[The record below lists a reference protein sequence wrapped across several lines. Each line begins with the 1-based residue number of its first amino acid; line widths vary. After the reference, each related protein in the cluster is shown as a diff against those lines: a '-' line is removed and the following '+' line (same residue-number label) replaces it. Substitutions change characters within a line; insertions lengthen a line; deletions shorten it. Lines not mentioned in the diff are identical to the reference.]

1 LDSAQNTIKKFFDP
15 YIQGLTNLVF
25 PENCIACETEL
36 AQLEE
41 YICNFCQDTLK
52 KTYFESF
59 KEPSMLDKLFWGRIL
74 LEHTFALF
82 YFKSNTPAQT
92 ILHNLK
98 YKHKAKLGVYCGGKI
113 GQAIQSAKA
122 FNGIDALIPVP
133 LHHKKAFNRG
143 YNQSEMLAIGIS
155 SVLKIPVL
163 KNAVKKTQHTESQT
177 KKNKFERWDNVNQ
190 IFKGKKL
197 KDYNHIAI
205 VDDVVT
211 TGSTLESLASQ
222 IQQENPHLKI
232 SIIALAF
239 AKS

>member
-1 LDSAQNTIKKFFDP
+1 M
-15 YIQGLTNLVF
+15 TNLVF
-25 PENCIACETEL
+25 PENCISCETEL
-36 AQLEE
+36 AQSEA
-41 YICNFCQDTLK
+41 YICNFCQGALK

-59 KEPSMLDKLFWGRIL
+59 KEPSSLDKLFWGRIL
-74 LEHTFALF
+74 LNHTFALF

-98 YKHKAKLGVYCGGKI
+98 YKHKAKLGVFFGEKI
-113 GQAIQSAKA
+113 GQAIHSADA
-122 FNGIDALIPVP
+122 FKDIEALIPVP

-155 SVLKIPVL
+155 SVLNIPVL

-177 KKNKFERWDNVNQ
+177 KKNKFERWENVNR
-190 IFKGKKL
+190 IFKGKNL
-197 KDYNHIAI
+197 KDYNHIAL

-211 TGSTLESLASQ
+211 TGSTLESLASE
-222 IQQENPHLKI
+222 IQQENPNLKI